1 MGEYDT
7 KLTLTNNTKL
17 LIHTLLNSFSI
28 FQHHYP
34 RRESTFM
41 RRVQKQKLVDDT
53 TSKFDLI
60 KSRKYFKCGLWFGGR
75 ERETEKLDPQSRIT
89 SMDSIVTNI
98 KEVMQ
103 CGVSTEVK
111 LAKDSKRNL
120 YIISLYQE
128 KN

>member
-60 KSRKYFKCGLWFGGR
+60 KSRKYFKCGLWFGAEKETQRYR
-75 ERETEKLDPQSRIT
+75 EVRFRSRIT

-111 LAKDSKRNL
+111 LAKS
-120 YIISLYQE
+120 S
-128 KN
+128 